1 MRKTDSIWEVS
12 DEMVQLFLRTWLEG
26 NVFFGLISDKD
37 GLGIHHPA
45 LGDLDLSFSVKLR
58 FLAVLR
64 NTFIETVEF
73 LWLRVLEQEK
83 DTWLGINL
91 VTGVC
96 LMLSL

>member
-1 MRKTDSIWEVS
+1 MLKAGSLWEVAA
-12 DEMVQLFLRTWLEG
+12 ETLQLFLRTWLEG
-26 NVFFGLISDKD
+26 NVFFGHISDED
-37 GLGIHHPA
+37 GLRIHHPA
-45 LGDLDLSFSVKLR
+45 LGDLDLSSSVNLR
-58 FLAVLR
+58 FLAMSR
-64 NTFIETVEF
+64 NTFIKTVEF